1 MYNIEVILCIV
12 LLHYNLQE
20 YTLDDG
26 LTLPFLASALNIT
39 LGDNSRLRVK
49 NGFFGNKNRINSVA
63 VQGSRDEFKLSQ
75 SHVVLQ
81 KHALNGV
88 GGIFTE
94 VSFRNLKSV
103 ILSEMSLDG
112 LLEINLIVENIW
124 QLIAK
129 KEVFGATSF
138 NAVSSPNKNINN
150 VIGFIFFPH
159 LLSFKSFSDVADLV
173 LNDGVLTTT
182 SFNLTKPKIFINRSW
197 INNFHP
203 MRGKKLTELRIENS
217 EIGIIKSS
225 AFNILELN
233 SLILDNVKIN
243 SIENDIFREAVSF

>member
-138 NAVSSPNKNINN
+138 NAVSSPNKNISN
-150 VIGFIFFPH
+150 VIGFIFFHICSH
-159 LLSFKSFSDVADLV
+159 LSRFPMS
-173 LNDGVLTTT
+173 LT
-182 SFNLTKPKIFINRSW
+182 
-197 INNFHP
+197 
-203 MRGKKLTELRIENS
+203 
-217 EIGIIKSS
+217 
-225 AFNILELN
+225 
-233 SLILDNVKIN
+233 
-243 SIENDIFREAVSF
+243 